1 MTGIDVIDFY
11 PGILDKSLFM
21 ASFYQIFRHSFV
33 LVDPSHASI
42 FSRPRRVEND
52 GTRSVKTTYFRLVS

>member
-42 FSRPRRVEND
+42 FSRPRRV
-52 GTRSVKTTYFRLVS
+52 